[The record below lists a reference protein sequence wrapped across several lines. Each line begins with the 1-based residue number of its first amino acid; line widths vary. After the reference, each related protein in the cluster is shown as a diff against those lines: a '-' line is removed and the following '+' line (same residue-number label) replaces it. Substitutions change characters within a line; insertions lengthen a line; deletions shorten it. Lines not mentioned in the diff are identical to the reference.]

1 MEANEKLVDLHQAEI
16 IEAAFNNTLVKSQ
29 RHALL
34 TQDVAVKFAQFM
46 DTKEGQD
53 MQLQFLFD
61 GDGIVDSLT
70 KCFNQFITNHYKP
83 NN

>member
-1 MEANEKLVDLHQAEI
+1 MHTDI
-16 IEAAFNNTLVKSQ
+16 DDNNPQ
-29 RHALL
+29 PHALL